1 MKSINLQWL
10 KKYKQHLI
18 VWALFILYESIVI
31 GLVTGQ
37 FGNPLTYAAHYFIIA
52 FLFYLH
58 ANYGL
63 PWALS
68 STRAA
73 IWRVPLT
80 FIGEISLFVLM
91 SYTADAL
98 LIKSHIITDSPNFKL
113 SYQYSLKTLYRGIY
127 FIGFST
133 GYFFILRYNNEKQ
146 KTSELEKQRLENL
159 IYRQNAEQELI
170 KAQNAFLKAQIN
182 PHFLFNTLDFI
193 YHNIV
198 TISPVASDAV
208 ITLSE
213 MMRYAIDSDKI
224 GDYICLDEEITQVNN
239 LLYLSQ
245 MRKSNNLGFE
255 LKVADD
261 ARRVYLIPLVLL
273 TLVENI
279 FKHGNLTEPGHE
291 SLVNIYIRDD
301 IFYIETDNMINYSG
315 PKPGT
320 QTGLINIKKRL
331 VYAYGNLVDFK
342 YYTDGTDKHFKLSL
356 AIPVACLKGPGVSAK
371 SSKDNDKEPL
381 RGHADWH

>member
-1 MKSINLQWL
+1 MKSINLLWL
-10 KKYKQHLI
+10 KKYKHHI
-18 VWALFILYESIVI
+18 VAWTLFILYESIVI

-37 FGNPLTYAAHYFIIA
+37 FGNPLTYATHYFIIA

-58 ANYGL
+58 AHYGL

-73 IWRVPLT
+73 IWRIPLI
-80 FIGEISLFVLM
+80 FIGEISLFILM

-98 LIKSHIITDSPNFKL
+98 LIKAHIITDSPNFKL

-133 GYFFILRYNNEKQ
+133 GYYFILRYTNEKQ
-146 KTSELEKQRLENL
+146 KTSELEQQRLEDV

-224 GDYICLDEEITQVNN
+224 GDYICLEEEITQVDN

-245 MRKSNNLGFE
+245 MRKSNDLGFR
-255 LKVADD
+255 LQVADE
-261 ARRVYLIPLVLL
+261 ARRLYLIPLVLL

-291 SLVNIYIRDD
+291 SLVNIFIEDG
-301 IFYIETDNMINYSG
+301 IFHIDTDNLINNSG

-342 YYTDGTDKHFKLSL
+342 YYLDETDKHFKLSL
-356 AIPVACLKGPGVSAK
+356 AIPVSALKTPGVSAK
-371 SSKDNDKEPL
+371 PSRDNDKERPHEHVGL
-381 RGHADWH
+381 R